1 MIKVLFY
8 SSFCNSSRILYMVF
22 LPRRFKV
29 DTKSN
34 EKINKWIQYT
44 LLFFVFVFS
53 FVNTWMITK
62 VYYYC
67 CCCSCYYQ
75 YYYRLLHN
83 TVNNNSKMT
92 GIEISNCHKSNKIQ
106 REKNKENRKQT
117 LKQKQKKRPGLWIIV
132 RNDVDVLS
140 KKIKN
145 GEKNFFF
152 CFCFLE
158 EERSRKDKLF
168 IYKH

>member
-1 MIKVLFY
+1 
-8 SSFCNSSRILYMVF
+8 
-22 LPRRFKV
+22 
-29 DTKSN
+29 
-34 EKINKWIQYT
+34 
-44 LLFFVFVFS
+44 
-53 FVNTWMITK
+53 
-62 VYYYC
+62 
-67 CCCSCYYQ
+67 
-75 YYYRLLHN
+75 
-83 TVNNNSKMT
+83 MT

-145 GEKNFFF
+145 GEKKFFFF